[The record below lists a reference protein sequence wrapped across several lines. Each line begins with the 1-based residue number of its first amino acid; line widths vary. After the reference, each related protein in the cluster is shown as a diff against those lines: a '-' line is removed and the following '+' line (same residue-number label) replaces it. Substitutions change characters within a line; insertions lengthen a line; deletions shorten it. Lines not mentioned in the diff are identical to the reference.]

1 MLDKPAS
8 ADPLVRIEA
17 AMIGLPGTGA
27 AIGPY
32 TLDLPRAKITSLVG
46 PSGSGKTTLVL
57 AIVERR
63 PPVAGRMLIAAEAG
77 EIAYVPQNVSDRLN
91 GMASAL
97 RHMRDVS
104 ARLGREPAA
113 ELLARFRI
121 PGDAMNR
128 PVATFSIGQQQ
139 RLVLLTAL
147 LRRPKLVVLDEP
159 TSALD
164 VEMRQELARILR
176 GMADESGVTILITSH
191 HLPFVSVIS
200 DRIWRLARTDMD
212 VAA

>member
-1 MLDKPAS
+1 MSDETLPAET
-8 ADPLVRIEA
+8 LVRIEA
-17 AMIGLPGTGA
+17 AMIGLAGTGA

-32 TLDLPRAKITSLVG
+32 TIDLPRATITSLVG
-46 PSGSGKTTLVL
+46 PSGSGKTTLVR

-63 PPVAGRMLIAAEAG
+63 PPIAGKMLIAAEAS
-77 EIAYVPQNVSDRLN
+77 EIGYVPQNVSDRLN

-104 ARLGREPAA
+104 VQLGRERAA
-113 ELLARFRI
+113 ELLTRFRI
-121 PGDAMNR
+121 PTDALNR

-139 RLVLLTAL
+139 RLVLLVAI

-164 VEMRQELARILR
+164 VEMRRELALILR
-176 GMADESGVTILITSH
+176 LLVDESGVTILVTSH

-200 DRIWRLARTDMD
+200 DRICRLTRMEEDM
-212 VAA
+212 AA